1 MDTSSSTTP
10 RPMSS
15 PSKNKSK
22 SAICRVC
29 KRDLCHEKAL
39 NGHIR
44 WHTQEEREA
53 AGIGNAKVV
62 ASASIVIGDAD
73 VPKSPESSKPFK
85 LPDLNKS
92 PPREEDKDAA

>member
-1 MDTSSSTTP
+1 
-10 RPMSS
+10 MSS

-22 SAICRVC
+22 SAICLVC

-44 WHTQEEREA
+44 WHTQQEREA
-53 AGIGNAKVV
+53 AGIGNAKAV
-62 ASASIVIGDAD
+62 ASASVVIRDAN
-73 VPKSPESSKPFK
+73 VRKPETSKPVK

-92 PPREEDKDAA
+92 PPREADKDAA